1 MISTDSPRRPIVHRA
16 FVGLAAAAL
25 VVSACG
31 GSDETVSTDAGAEE
45 SVSSA
50 APPEDAAVSSDGEEV
65 AESDSGADAVQE
77 NGPIAVE
84 GEPLDPFDSS
94 IDDLA
99 VGKTAPLVSGE
110 SFDGTPISIGAPVG
124 EGVAPA
130 SGNPTLVVFLA
141 HWCPHCNDEIP
152 ELLELDASGALPEG
166 LEVVGVS
173 TAVDPSADN
182 YPPSEW
188 IVEKGWEWP
197 TMADDE
203 ELTAIKAYGGTS
215 FPFVVVLDA
224 DGTVVARRAGSASAE
239 DTIEFLDA
247 ALGG

>member
-1 MISTDSPRRPIVHRA
+1 M
-16 FVGLAAAAL
+16 
-25 VVSACG
+25 VSACG
-31 GSDETVSTDAGAEE
+31 GSDDTVSADADAEE

-50 APPEDAAVSSDGEEV
+50 APPEDAVVSSDGDTA
-65 AESDSGADAVQE
+65 AESDGGATGVQE
-77 NGPIAVE
+77 NGPITVE
-84 GEPLDPFDSS
+84 GEALDPFDSS

-99 VGKTAPLVSGE
+99 IGKTAPLVSGE
-110 SFDGTPISIGAPVG
+110 SFDGTPISIGAPVA
-124 EGVAPA
+124 EGAAPA

-152 ELLELDASGALPEG
+152 ELLELDASGARPDDLDG
-166 LEVVGVS
+166 VGVS
-173 TAVDPSADN
+173 TAVDPSGEN

-188 IVEKGWEWP
+188 IVEKGWPWP

-215 FPFVVVLDA
+215 FPFVVVLDG
-224 DGTVVARRAGSASAE
+224 DGTVLARRAGSATAE
-239 DTIEFLDA
+239 DTIEFLDT